1 MQANL
6 KIFLILKK
14 EREDNSILS
23 MFKLR
28 PNISR
33 KILKI
38 SASLFFFR
46 KLWNFSS
53 NTIEQVLK
61 KCGI

>member
-14 EREDNSILS
+14 EKEDNSILS
-23 MFKLR
+23 MLKLS

-33 KILKI
+33 KIVKI
-38 SASLFFFR
+38 AAFLFF
-46 KLWNFSS
+46 
-53 NTIEQVLK
+53 
-61 KCGI
+61 

>member
-14 EREDNSILS
+14 EKEDNSILS
-23 MFKLR
+23 MFKLS
-28 PNISR
+28 PNIFR

-38 SASLFFFR
+38 AAFLVFLGNFEIFFLILLN
-46 KLWNFSS
+46 K
-53 NTIEQVLK
+53 
-61 KCGI
+61 

>member
-23 MFKLR
+23 TFK
-28 PNISR
+28 
-33 KILKI
+33 
-38 SASLFFFR
+38 
-46 KLWNFSS
+46 
-53 NTIEQVLK
+53 IESKYFQNNS
-61 KCGI
+61 

>member
-38 SASLFFFR
+38 SASLFFF
-46 KLWNFSS
+46 
-53 NTIEQVLK
+53 
-61 KCGI
+61 